1 MTREAL
7 FKDLRQSIDGGRA
20 GDVLIQNSEA
30 IRNFA
35 LIIGGAFGL
44 YLAWLRVTAANRQA
58 EAATR
63 QAELGRRAHVADLF
77 TKAAGQLSDDRLEV
91 RLAAIYTLREIGRDF
106 PDLGG
111 VVFELL
117 SAYLR
122 NHRQLYPAE
131 GEPPA
136 DIREIMRILP
146 EQLER
151 DYE

>member
-1 MTREAL
+1 MWHWW
-7 FKDLRQSIDGGRA
+7 
-20 GDVLIQNSEA
+20 VLNSEPFK
-30 IRNFA
+30 N
-35 LIIGGAFGL
+35 LLLVVGGSLGL

-63 QAELGRRAHVADLF
+63 QAEVGRRAHVAELF
-77 TKAAGQLSDDRLEV
+77 TQAAGQLSDDKLEV

-122 NHRQLYPAE
+122 NHKQVYPIDE
-131 GEPPA
+131 LPA
-136 DIREIMRILP
+136 DIEEILRILQ
-146 EQLER
+146 EQSER
-151 DYE
+151 SDGRNEHP